1 MNAGKKLRSST
12 LKSLQDDETYYTGSN
27 ISYSDDNDSEYQ
39 SDAKNIKSNRGERDG
54 HKIERKPTR
63 VPNPKISSRNALL
76 ARENRKRK
84 KELLENLEK
93 DVDILHDKNKR
104 LHKIIKTQD
113 SQMKKL
119 EKEINYLKSVLKNHT
134 EIVQILKSLSHAP
147 PPRHN
152 TKIEMDN
159 SALINSPKSSS
170 DTISCNSSDDGSK
183 QTNDPFIA
191 SYIHDS
197 FLIDLEAEN
206 SIHTEWDDILKN
218 PLNSVTDFSDIPSM
232 EQTSGFSP
240 FSDISTDH
248 NYSHYHEMNTFEES
262 STPGICLHIN
272 TGRVSLEYC
281 SVCHHN
287 ASNSWENTN

>member
-1 MNAGKKLRSST
+1 MNFLRIPINRQTNVLKMNAGKKLRSST
-12 LKSLQDDETYYTGSN
+12 FKNLQDDETYYTGSN

-39 SDAKNIKSNRGERDG
+39 SDAKNIKSNRGGEVG

-63 VPNPKISSRNALL
+63 VPNLKISNRNALL

-84 KELLENLEK
+84 KELMETLEK
-93 DVDILHDKNKR
+93 DVDILHDKNRR

-147 PPRHN
+147 PRHN
-152 TKIEMDN
+152 TMIEIDK
-159 SALINSPKSSS
+159 SALINSPKS
-170 DTISCNSSDDGSK
+170 DTISCNSSDD
-183 QTNDPFIA
+183 
-191 SYIHDS
+191 
-197 FLIDLEAEN
+197 DLEAEN
-206 SIHTEWDDILKN
+206 IHTEWDDILKN
-218 PLNSVTDFSDIPSM
+218 PLNSVSDFSDIPSM

-240 FSDISTDH
+240 FSEISTDH
-248 NYSHYHEMNTFEES
+248 NYSHYKMNTFEEP

-272 TGRVSLEYC
+272 TGRISLEYC